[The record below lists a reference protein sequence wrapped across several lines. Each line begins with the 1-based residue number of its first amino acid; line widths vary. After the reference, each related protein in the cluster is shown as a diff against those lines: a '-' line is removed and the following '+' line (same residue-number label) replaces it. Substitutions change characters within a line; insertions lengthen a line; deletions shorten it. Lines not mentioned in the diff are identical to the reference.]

1 MINAHLKN
9 YRTINAIKTNGVTHK
24 CFLAMKFMLLVAA
37 ATTDVPYA
45 SSPVK
50 NSPHPLKIIVATLC
64 VLLTHDLFAIAKF
77 VVKFS
82 LNFAILLP
90 HL

>member
-1 MINAHLKN
+1 
-9 YRTINAIKTNGVTHK
+9 
-24 CFLAMKFMLLVAA
+24 MKFMLLVAA

-45 SSPVK
+45 LSPVK

-90 HL
+90 HLLQPTLLLLTSFKIAPNILRT